1 MRPYLGGWRH
11 KCTGVIYL
19 NVQTQTETLKMLTK
33 ETCTRFVQY
42 IWMIDKET
50 QTPCDHP
57 TQMCR
62 SDCFI
67 SNESDKYLTS
77 KPYETHNEMIRRIG
91 YDEKARIIQ
100 RSYRMYKL
108 LKHIREF
115 ARQYRELVEN
125 SKKYEEEKAIIYKK
139 RHQEEILRRIDPKS
153 RLDFDMLYDI
163 VEKWR
168 HDRLASIKKRFFRAA
183 RCAENYLI
191 LEKTVEM
198 LNAIDRNRQKLR
210 NRCRIQKRVKFLTIN
225 CKSVSWHG
233 YKGKLVKMVTMRNQ
247 RAREL
252 KTIYESLTDYSVT
265 RGERMEILTM
275 LKKSL
280 EVHNC
285 VAVFH
290 LIRLLDEELDYLSR
304 GMTKYMSLNYFRER
318 IACKR
323 VNSWDL

>member
-1 MRPYLGGWRH
+1 MDS
-11 KCTGVIYL
+11 
-19 NVQTQTETLKMLTK
+19 
-33 ETCTRFVQY
+33 FVN
-42 IWMIDKET
+42 D
-50 QTPCDHP
+50 
-57 TQMCR
+57 
-62 SDCFI
+62 
-67 SNESDKYLTS
+67 TS
-77 KPYETHNEMIRRIG
+77 SIV
-91 YDEKARIIQ
+91 
-100 RSYRMYKL
+100 YR
-108 LKHIREF
+108 
-115 ARQYRELVEN
+115 
-125 SKKYEEEKAIIYKK
+125 K